1 MVSVGACA
9 WLVWGCSKEGISV
22 FPILCIKIDNE
33 ELEKVIYSGRNQEV
47 RYFYFLGN
55 WDIRELSGIKKMF
68 L

>member
-47 RYFYFLGN
+47 RYFYFLGH